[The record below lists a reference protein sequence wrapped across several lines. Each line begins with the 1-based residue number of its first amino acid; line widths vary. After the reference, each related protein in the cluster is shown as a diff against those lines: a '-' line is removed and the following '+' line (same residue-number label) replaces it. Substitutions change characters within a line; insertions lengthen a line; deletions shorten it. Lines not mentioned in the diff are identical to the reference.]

1 MHTPEKTE
9 NHPGR
14 WKALGV
20 LAAGLALIVMDGTIV
35 GVALPTMISAL
46 DLSLTNAQWVN
57 AIYNVIFA
65 ALLLGAGR
73 LGDRVGR
80 KTTFAAGVALF
91 VGGSLLAAGASGAGS
106 LIAARAVQGVGGA
119 LVLPATLSSVNSL
132 FTGKDRAAAFGVWG
146 AVMSGAAALGPLLGG
161 VLTQYAS
168 WRWIFWVNLPLG
180 LLVVLGIFAWVPQT
194 HGKQNVRG
202 VDVDGVLTSA
212 IGFGLIV
219 FGLIEAT
226 TLGWWDTKGTLTIG
240 SWSWPESWGISP
252 VPFAIGIGLVFVAL
266 FLRWELHRA
275 RNGRD
280 ALLDLSLFKV
290 GTFSWGNLT
299 AAMVAIGE
307 FSLMFVLPL
316 FLVNSVGLSTVRTG
330 LVLAAMALGAFVSG
344 ATARH
349 LAARF
354 GAPGTVVLGLVLE
367 VIGVGLLAWVVA
379 EQASTWFVV
388 AALVV
393 YGIGLGLASAQ
404 LTSTVL
410 RDIPEELSGAGSA
423 TQSTVRQL
431 GSALGAAIA
440 GSALASAMAKKI
452 PATMNIVAGVPDQV
466 KDGLSEATQ
475 SSAGSVIGQLREA
488 APDDQMVAPLG
499 SARDAVVDQ
508 LSTGFAQSA
517 AWSIGF
523 SALFLILGL
532 LGSVM
537 VMRQS
542 KRQLV

>member
-1 MHTPEKTE
+1 M
-9 NHPGR
+9 
-14 WKALGV
+14 
-20 LAAGLALIVMDGTIV
+20 
-35 GVALPTMISAL
+35 
-46 DLSLTNAQWVN
+46 
-57 AIYNVIFA
+57 
-65 ALLLGAGR
+65 
-73 LGDRVGR
+73 
-80 KTTFAAGVALF
+80 
-91 VGGSLLAAGASGAGS
+91 
-106 LIAARAVQGVGGA
+106 
-119 LVLPATLSSVNSL
+119 
-132 FTGKDRAAAFGVWG
+132 
-146 AVMSGAAALGPLLGG
+146 
-161 VLTQYAS
+161 
-168 WRWIFWVNLPLG
+168 
-180 LLVVLGIFAWVPQT
+180 
-194 HGKQNVRG
+194 
-202 VDVDGVLTSA
+202 
-212 IGFGLIV
+212 
-219 FGLIEAT
+219 
-226 TLGWWDTKGTLTIG
+226 
-240 SWSWPESWGISP
+240 
-252 VPFAIGIGLVFVAL
+252 
-266 FLRWELHRA
+266 
-275 RNGRD
+275 
-280 ALLDLSLFKV
+280 
-290 GTFSWGNLT
+290 
-299 AAMVAIGE
+299 
-307 FSLMFVLPL
+307 
-316 FLVNSVGLSTVRTG
+316 
-330 LVLAAMALGAFVSG
+330 
-344 ATARH
+344 
-349 LAARF
+349 
-354 GAPGTVVLGLVLE
+354 
-367 VIGVGLLAWVVA
+367 
-379 EQASTWFVV
+379 

-440 GSALASAMAKKI
+440 GSALASAMARKI